1 MAKSKLITSD
11 NEVQDDLASL
21 LADNLNKKFKS
32 SNYKVAY
39 FLEGDTDA
47 PSEVSEWISTGS
59 TMLDLAISNRPNGG
73 LPVGRII
80 EITGLE
86 ASGKSLLAAH
96 ALADTQK
103 KGGLAVYIDTENAIS
118 REFLEAIGVNLKDML
133 YVPLETVEDIFDAM
147 DTIVESVRKS
157 SKSRIVT
164 IVVDSIAGAS
174 TKQEMAA
181 DYDKDGW
188 ATSKAIILSK
198 AMRKI
203 TNFVGRERIC
213 LIFTNQ
219 LRTRLG
225 VTFGDQWCVD
235 PFTTKIKIRYQHI
248 EEELTLAELSER
260 FLLNNDFTTPEVYD
274 IQDLGIEVLTQD
286 TNGNEIYKPILNFVV
301 KHEVPEYYSD
311 GKLNGTPHH
320 RIIEDGK
327 EIHLKDHP
335 DFKLIKS
342 SMKVVDIEVAELHT
356 YLANGRLNH
365 NTTSGGK
372 AIAFH
377 SSVRL
382 RLKSIGQIKLAKSVD
397 KPEAVVGI
405 TTRAQVVKNRM
416 GPPLR
421 SVDYDIY
428 FDSGIDNYGSWL
440 LMLKNFNLVSQSG
453 AWYSYTNTDTGE
465 VIKFQSKDFK
475 SKLIDDPELKDQVY
489 RSICDKYIL
498 TYKVGDDYGIDDIEV
513 ETDFTA
519 EES

>member
-1 MAKSKLITSD
+1 MAKNKTIVDESQM
-11 NEVQDDLASL
+11 QDDLASV
-21 LADNLNKKFKS
+21 LADNLNKKFKG

-39 FLEGDTDA
+39 FLEGDSDA
-47 PSEVSEWISTGS
+47 PSDVTEWRSTGS

-86 ASGKSLLAAH
+86 ASGKSLVAAH

-103 KGGLAVYIDTENAIS
+103 KGGLAVYIDTENAVS
-118 REFLEAIGVNLKDML
+118 REYLEAIGINLKDML
-133 YVPLETVEDIFDAM
+133 YIPLETIEDIFDAM
-147 DTIVESVRKS
+147 DSIVESVRKN

-164 IVVDSIAGAS
+164 IVVDSVAGAS

-225 VTFGDQWCVD
+225 VTFGDQW
-235 PFTTKIKIRYQHI
+235 
-248 EEELTLAELSER
+248 
-260 FLLNNDFTTPEVYD
+260 
-274 IQDLGIEVLTQD
+274 
-286 TNGNEIYKPILNFVV
+286 
-301 KHEVPEYYSD
+301 
-311 GKLNGTPHH
+311 
-320 RIIEDGK
+320 
-327 EIHLKDHP
+327 
-335 DFKLIKS
+335 
-342 SMKVVDIEVAELHT
+342 
-356 YLANGRLNH
+356 
-365 NTTSGGK
+365 TTSGGK

-382 RLKSIGQIKLAKSVD
+382 RLKSVGQIKLAKSVD
-397 KPEAVVGI
+397 APEAVVGI

-421 SVDYDIY
+421 MVDYDIY
-428 FDSGIDNYGSWL
+428 FDSGIDDFGSWL
-440 LMLKNFNLVSQSG
+440 TMMKNFGLVTQAG
-453 AWYSYTNTDTGE
+453 AWYTYTNTDTGE
-465 VIKFQSKDFK
+465 IIKFQSKDFK
-475 SKLIDDPELKDQVY
+475 SKLMTDPEMKAQVY
-489 RSICDKYIL
+489 KTICEKYIL
-498 TYKVGDDYGIDDIEV
+498 NYKAGEDFGIDDIQV
-513 ETDFTA
+513 QTDFEG

>member
-1 MAKSKLITSD
+1 MAKSKTIVDESQM
-11 NEVQDDLASL
+11 QDDLASV
-21 LADNLNKKFKS
+21 LADNLNKKFKG

-39 FLEGDTDA
+39 FLEGDSDA
-47 PSEVSEWISTGS
+47 PSDVTEWISTGS

-86 ASGKSLLAAH
+86 ASGKSLVAAH

-103 KGGLAVYIDTENAIS
+103 KGGLAVYIDTENAVS
-118 REFLEAIGVNLKDML
+118 REYLEAIGINLKDML
-133 YVPLETVEDIFDAM
+133 YIPLETIEDIFDAM
-147 DTIVESVRKS
+147 DSIVESVRKN

-164 IVVDSIAGAS
+164 IVVDSVAGAS

-225 VTFGDQWCVD
+225 VTFGDQW
-235 PFTTKIKIRYQHI
+235 
-248 EEELTLAELSER
+248 
-260 FLLNNDFTTPEVYD
+260 
-274 IQDLGIEVLTQD
+274 
-286 TNGNEIYKPILNFVV
+286 
-301 KHEVPEYYSD
+301 
-311 GKLNGTPHH
+311 
-320 RIIEDGK
+320 
-327 EIHLKDHP
+327 
-335 DFKLIKS
+335 
-342 SMKVVDIEVAELHT
+342 
-356 YLANGRLNH
+356 
-365 NTTSGGK
+365 TTSGGK

-382 RLKSIGQIKLAKSVD
+382 RLKSVGQIKLAKSAD

-428 FDSGIDNYGSWL
+428 FDSGIDDFGSWL
-440 LMLKNFNLVSQSG
+440 TMMKNYNLVAQAG
-453 AWYSYTNTDTGE
+453 AWYTYTNTETGE
-465 VIKFQSKDFK
+465 VVKFLSKDFK
-475 SKLIDDPELKDQVY
+475 SKLIDDPEMKAQVY
-489 RSICDKYIL
+489 KTICEKYIL
-498 TYKVGDDYGIDDIEV
+498 NYKAGDDFGIDDIEI
-513 ETDFTA
+513 ETEFDG

>member
-1 MAKSKLITSD
+1 MAKSKTVVAEGAL
-11 NEVQDDLASL
+11 QDDLANV
-21 LADNLNKKFKS
+21 LAENLNKKFKS

-118 REFLEAIGVNLKDML
+118 REFLEAIGINLKDML
-133 YVPLETVEDIFDAM
+133 YVPLETVEDIFEA
-147 DTIVESVRKS
+147 IESVIESIRKS
-157 SKSRIVT
+157 SKNRLVT
-164 IVVDSIAGAS
+164 IVVDSVAGAS
-174 TKQEMAA
+174 TKVEMSA

-225 VTFGDQWCVD
+225 VTFGDQW
-235 PFTTKIKIRYQHI
+235 
-248 EEELTLAELSER
+248 
-260 FLLNNDFTTPEVYD
+260 
-274 IQDLGIEVLTQD
+274 
-286 TNGNEIYKPILNFVV
+286 
-301 KHEVPEYYSD
+301 
-311 GKLNGTPHH
+311 
-320 RIIEDGK
+320 
-327 EIHLKDHP
+327 
-335 DFKLIKS
+335 
-342 SMKVVDIEVAELHT
+342 
-356 YLANGRLNH
+356 
-365 NTTSGGK
+365 TTSGGK

-382 RLKSIGQIKLAKSVD
+382 RLKSIGQIKLAKSTD

-428 FDSGIDNYGSWL
+428 FDSGIDDYGSWL
-440 LMLKNFNLVSQSG
+440 TMMKNYGLVDQAG
-453 AWYSYTNTDTGE
+453 AWYTYTNEDTGE
-465 VIKFQSKDFK
+465 IVKFLSKDFK
-475 SKLIDDPELKDQVY
+475 SKLIDDPEMKAQVY
-489 RSICDKYIL
+489 KSICEKYIL
-498 TYKVGDDYGIDDIEV
+498 NYRAGEDFGIDDIEIQ
-513 ETDFTA
+513 EEFDG

>member
-1 MAKSKLITSD
+1 MAKRTAVA
-11 NEVQDDLASL
+11 EGAVADDLANV
-21 LADNLNKKFKS
+21 LADNLNKKFKG

-118 REFLEAIGVNLKDML
+118 REFLEAIGINLKDML
-133 YVPLETVEDIFDAM
+133 YVPLETVEDIFEA
-147 DTIVESVRKS
+147 IESVIESIRKS
-157 SKSRIVT
+157 SKNRLVT
-164 IVVDSIAGAS
+164 IVVDSVAGAS
-174 TKQEMAA
+174 TKVEMSA

-225 VTFGDQWCVD
+225 VTFGDQW
-235 PFTTKIKIRYQHI
+235 
-248 EEELTLAELSER
+248 
-260 FLLNNDFTTPEVYD
+260 
-274 IQDLGIEVLTQD
+274 
-286 TNGNEIYKPILNFVV
+286 
-301 KHEVPEYYSD
+301 
-311 GKLNGTPHH
+311 
-320 RIIEDGK
+320 
-327 EIHLKDHP
+327 
-335 DFKLIKS
+335 
-342 SMKVVDIEVAELHT
+342 
-356 YLANGRLNH
+356 
-365 NTTSGGK
+365 TTSGGK

-382 RLKSIGQIKLAKSVD
+382 RLKSVGQIKLAKSAD

-428 FDSGIDNYGSWL
+428 FDSGIDDYGSWL
-440 LMLKNFNLVSQSG
+440 TMMKSYGLVDQAG
-453 AWYSYTNTDTGE
+453 AWYTYTNTDTGE
-465 VIKFQSKDFK
+465 IVKFLSKDFK
-475 SKLIDDPELKDQVY
+475 SKLIDDPEMKEQVY
-489 RSICDKYIL
+489 KTICEKYIL
-498 TYKVGDDYGIDDIEV
+498 NYRAGEDFGIDDIEI
-513 ETDFTA
+513 EEDFDG

>member
-1 MAKSKLITSD
+1 MAKKTVVDESQM
-11 NEVQDDLASL
+11 QDDLASV

-47 PSEVSEWISTGS
+47 PSDVNEWISTGS

-103 KGGLAVYIDTENAIS
+103 KGGLAVYIDTENAVS

-133 YVPLETVEDIFDAM
+133 YVPLETIEDIFDAM
-147 DTIVESVRKS
+147 DSIVESVRKN

-164 IVVDSIAGAS
+164 IVVDSVAGAS

-225 VTFGDQWCVD
+225 VTFGDQW
-235 PFTTKIKIRYQHI
+235 
-248 EEELTLAELSER
+248 
-260 FLLNNDFTTPEVYD
+260 
-274 IQDLGIEVLTQD
+274 
-286 TNGNEIYKPILNFVV
+286 
-301 KHEVPEYYSD
+301 
-311 GKLNGTPHH
+311 
-320 RIIEDGK
+320 
-327 EIHLKDHP
+327 
-335 DFKLIKS
+335 
-342 SMKVVDIEVAELHT
+342 
-356 YLANGRLNH
+356 
-365 NTTSGGK
+365 TTSGGK

-377 SSVRL
+377 ASVRL
-382 RLKSIGQIKLAKSVD
+382 RLKSVGQIKIAKSAD
-397 KPEAVVGI
+397 QPEAVIGA

-421 SVDYDIY
+421 TVDYDIY
-428 FDSGIDNYGSWL
+428 YDSGIDDFGSWL
-440 LMLKNFNLVSQSG
+440 TMMKNFNLVTQAG
-453 AWYSYTNTDTGE
+453 AWYTYTNTDTGE
-465 VIKFQSKDFK
+465 IIKFQSKDFK
-475 SKLIDDPELKDQVY
+475 SKLMDDPEMKAQVY
-489 RSICDKYIL
+489 KTICEKYIL
-498 TYKVGDDYGIDDIEV
+498 NYKAGEDFGIDDITV
-513 ETDFTA
+513 ESEFDG
-519 EES
+519 EDS

>member
-1 MAKSKLITSD
+1 MAKSKTAVND
-11 NEVQDDLASL
+11 GEVQDDLASV

-96 ALADTQK
+96 ALADTQR

-133 YVPLETVEDIFDAM
+133 YVPLETIEDIFDAM
-147 DTIVESVRKS
+147 DSVVESVRKS

-164 IVVDSIAGAS
+164 IVVDSVAGAS

-225 VTFGDQWCVD
+225 ATFGDQW
-235 PFTTKIKIRYQHI
+235 
-248 EEELTLAELSER
+248 
-260 FLLNNDFTTPEVYD
+260 
-274 IQDLGIEVLTQD
+274 
-286 TNGNEIYKPILNFVV
+286 
-301 KHEVPEYYSD
+301 
-311 GKLNGTPHH
+311 
-320 RIIEDGK
+320 
-327 EIHLKDHP
+327 
-335 DFKLIKS
+335 
-342 SMKVVDIEVAELHT
+342 
-356 YLANGRLNH
+356 
-365 NTTSGGK
+365 TTSGGK

-382 RLKSIGQIKLAKSVD
+382 RLKSVGQIKLAKSAD

-428 FDSGIDNYGSWL
+428 FDSGIDDYGSWL
-440 LMLKNFNLVSQSG
+440 TMMKNYNLVSQAG
-453 AWYSYTNTDTGE
+453 AWYTYTNTDTGE
-465 VIKFQSKDFK
+465 IVKFQSKDFK
-475 SKLIDDPELKDQVY
+475 SKLIDDPEMKEQVY
-489 RSICDKYIL
+489 KTICEKYIL
-498 TYKVGDDYGIDDIEV
+498 NYKAGDDFGIDDIKV
-513 ETDFTA
+513 ETEFDG

>member
-1 MAKSKLITSD
+1 MAKRTAVA
-11 NEVQDDLASL
+11 EGAVADDLANV
-21 LADNLNKKFKS
+21 LADNLNKKFKG

-118 REFLEAIGVNLKDML
+118 REFLEAIGINLKDML
-133 YVPLETVEDIFDAM
+133 YVPLETVEDIFEA
-147 DTIVESVRKS
+147 IESVIESIRKS
-157 SKSRIVT
+157 SKNRLVT
-164 IVVDSIAGAS
+164 IVVDSVAGAS
-174 TKQEMAA
+174 TKVEMSA

-225 VTFGDQWCVD
+225 VTFGDQW
-235 PFTTKIKIRYQHI
+235 
-248 EEELTLAELSER
+248 
-260 FLLNNDFTTPEVYD
+260 
-274 IQDLGIEVLTQD
+274 
-286 TNGNEIYKPILNFVV
+286 
-301 KHEVPEYYSD
+301 
-311 GKLNGTPHH
+311 
-320 RIIEDGK
+320 
-327 EIHLKDHP
+327 
-335 DFKLIKS
+335 
-342 SMKVVDIEVAELHT
+342 
-356 YLANGRLNH
+356 
-365 NTTSGGK
+365 TTSGGK

-382 RLKSIGQIKLAKSVD
+382 RLKSVGQIKLAKSAD

-421 SVDYDIY
+421 TVDYDIY
-428 FDSGIDNYGSWL
+428 FDSGIDDYGSWL
-440 LMLKNFNLVSQSG
+440 TMMKNYGLVDQAG
-453 AWYSYTNTDTGE
+453 AWYTYTNTDTGE
-465 VIKFQSKDFK
+465 IVKFLSKDFK
-475 SKLIDDPELKDQVY
+475 SKLIDNVEMKEQVY
-489 RSICDKYIL
+489 KEICEKYIL
-498 TYKVGDDYGIDDIEV
+498 NYRAGEDFGIDDIEI
-513 ETDFTA
+513 EEDFEG

>member
-1 MAKSKLITSD
+1 MAKTKTIVD
-11 NEVQDDLASL
+11 EVQVQDDLASV
-21 LADNLNKKFKS
+21 LADNLNKKFKN

-47 PSEVSEWISTGS
+47 PSDVNEWISTGS

-118 REFLEAIGVNLKDML
+118 REFLEAIGINLKDML
-133 YVPLETVEDIFDAM
+133 YVPLDTIEDIFDAI
-147 DTIVESVRKS
+147 DSIVESVRKN
-157 SKSRIVT
+157 SKNRLVT
-164 IVVDSIAGAS
+164 IVVDSVAGAS
-174 TKQEMAA
+174 TKIEMAA

-225 VTFGDQWCVD
+225 VSFGDQW
-235 PFTTKIKIRYQHI
+235 
-248 EEELTLAELSER
+248 
-260 FLLNNDFTTPEVYD
+260 
-274 IQDLGIEVLTQD
+274 
-286 TNGNEIYKPILNFVV
+286 
-301 KHEVPEYYSD
+301 
-311 GKLNGTPHH
+311 
-320 RIIEDGK
+320 
-327 EIHLKDHP
+327 
-335 DFKLIKS
+335 
-342 SMKVVDIEVAELHT
+342 
-356 YLANGRLNH
+356 
-365 NTTSGGK
+365 TTSGGK

-382 RLKSIGQIKLAKSVD
+382 RLKSVGQIKLAKSASA
-397 KPEAVVGI
+397 PEAVLGI

-421 SVDYDIY
+421 SVDYEIY
-428 FDSGIDNYGSWL
+428 FDSGIDDFGSWL
-440 LMLKNFNLVSQSG
+440 TMLKNYNLVTQAG
-453 AWYSYTNTDTGE
+453 AWYTYTNTDTGE
-465 VIKFQSKDFK
+465 IIKFQSKDFK
-475 SKLIDDPELKDQVY
+475 EKLLGDPEMKAQVY
-489 RSICDKYIL
+489 KTICDRYIINYRAGE
-498 TYKVGDDYGIDDIEV
+498 TFGIDDVEIET
-513 ETDFTA
+513 EFQGED
-519 EES
+519 S

>member
-1 MAKSKLITSD
+1 MAKSKTTVD
-11 NEVQDDLASL
+11 EGQVQDDLASV

-47 PSEVSEWISTGS
+47 PSEVSEWVSTGS

-133 YVPLETVEDIFDAM
+133 YVPLETIEDIFDAM
-147 DTIVESVRKS
+147 DSIVESVRKN

-164 IVVDSIAGAS
+164 IVVDSVAGAS

-203 TNFVGRERIC
+203 TNFIGRERIC

-225 VTFGDQWCVD
+225 VSFGDQW
-235 PFTTKIKIRYQHI
+235 
-248 EEELTLAELSER
+248 
-260 FLLNNDFTTPEVYD
+260 
-274 IQDLGIEVLTQD
+274 
-286 TNGNEIYKPILNFVV
+286 
-301 KHEVPEYYSD
+301 
-311 GKLNGTPHH
+311 
-320 RIIEDGK
+320 
-327 EIHLKDHP
+327 
-335 DFKLIKS
+335 
-342 SMKVVDIEVAELHT
+342 
-356 YLANGRLNH
+356 
-365 NTTSGGK
+365 TTSGGK

-382 RLKSIGQIKLAKSVD
+382 RLKSVGQIKLAKSAD

-421 SVDYDIY
+421 TVDYDIY
-428 FDSGIDNYGSWL
+428 FDSGIDDFGSWL
-440 LMLKNFNLVSQSG
+440 TMMKNYNLVTQAG
-453 AWYSYTNTDTGE
+453 AWYTYTNTETGE
-465 VIKFQSKDFK
+465 VVKFQSKDFK
-475 SKLIDDPELKDQVY
+475 SKLIDDPEMKAQVY
-489 RSICDKYIL
+489 KTICEKYIL
-498 TYKVGDDYGIDDIEV
+498 NYRAGDDFGIDDIEI
-513 ETDFTA
+513 ETEFDG

>member
-1 MAKSKLITSD
+1 MAKSKLAVHEG
-11 NEVQDDLASL
+11 EVQDNLASV

-96 ALADTQK
+96 ALADTQR

-118 REFLEAIGVNLKDML
+118 REFLEAIGVDLKDML
-133 YVPLETVEDIFDAM
+133 YIPLETIEDIFEAM
-147 DTIVESVRKS
+147 DTIVESVRKA

-164 IVVDSIAGAS
+164 IVVDSVAGAS
-174 TKQEMAA
+174 TKQEMSA

-225 VTFGDQWCVD
+225 VTFGDQW
-235 PFTTKIKIRYQHI
+235 
-248 EEELTLAELSER
+248 
-260 FLLNNDFTTPEVYD
+260 
-274 IQDLGIEVLTQD
+274 
-286 TNGNEIYKPILNFVV
+286 
-301 KHEVPEYYSD
+301 
-311 GKLNGTPHH
+311 
-320 RIIEDGK
+320 
-327 EIHLKDHP
+327 
-335 DFKLIKS
+335 
-342 SMKVVDIEVAELHT
+342 
-356 YLANGRLNH
+356 
-365 NTTSGGK
+365 TTSGGK

-382 RLKSIGQIKLAKSVD
+382 RLKSVGQIKLAKSAD
-397 KPEAVVGI
+397 KPEAIVGI
-405 TTRAQVVKNRM
+405 TTRAQVIKNRM

-421 SVDYDIY
+421 TVDYDIY
-428 FDSGIDNYGSWL
+428 FDSGIDDYGSWL
-440 LMLKNFNLVSQSG
+440 TMLKNYNLVTQAG
-453 AWYSYTNTDTGE
+453 AWYTYINTDTGE
-465 VIKFQSKDFK
+465 SVKFQSKDFK
-475 SKLIDDPELKDQVY
+475 SKLIDDIEMKEQVY
-489 RSICDKYIL
+489 KTICEKYIL
-498 TYKVGDDYGIDDIEV
+498 NYRAGDDFGIDDIQIDTEF
-513 ETDFTA
+513 DG

>member
-1 MAKSKLITSD
+1 MAKSKATVD
-11 NEVQDDLASL
+11 EGKVQDDLASV

-47 PSEVSEWISTGS
+47 PSEVTEWISTGS

-133 YVPLETVEDIFDAM
+133 YVPLETIEDIFDAM
-147 DTIVESVRKS
+147 DSIVESVRKAS
-157 SKSRIVT
+157 RSRIVT
-164 IVVDSIAGAS
+164 IVVDSVAGAS

-225 VTFGDQWCVD
+225 VTFGDQW
-235 PFTTKIKIRYQHI
+235 
-248 EEELTLAELSER
+248 
-260 FLLNNDFTTPEVYD
+260 
-274 IQDLGIEVLTQD
+274 
-286 TNGNEIYKPILNFVV
+286 
-301 KHEVPEYYSD
+301 
-311 GKLNGTPHH
+311 
-320 RIIEDGK
+320 
-327 EIHLKDHP
+327 
-335 DFKLIKS
+335 
-342 SMKVVDIEVAELHT
+342 
-356 YLANGRLNH
+356 
-365 NTTSGGK
+365 TTSGGK

-382 RLKSIGQIKLAKSVD
+382 RLKSVGQIKLKVEGRD
-397 KPEAVVGI
+397 EILGI

-428 FDSGIDNYGSWL
+428 FDSGIDDYGSWL
-440 LMLKNFNLVSQSG
+440 TMMKNYGLVTQAG
-453 AWYSYTNTDTGE
+453 AWYTYTNTDTGE
-465 VIKFQSKDFK
+465 IIKFQSKDFK
-475 SKLIDDPELKDQVY
+475 SKLIDDVTMKEQVY
-489 RSICDKYIL
+489 KTICEKYIL
-498 TYKVGDDYGIDDIEV
+498 NYKAGEDFGVDDIEV
-513 ETDFTA
+513 ETEFDG

>member
-1 MAKSKLITSD
+1 MAKRTAVA
-11 NEVQDDLASL
+11 EGAVADDLANV
-21 LADNLNKKFKS
+21 LADNLNKKFKG

-118 REFLEAIGVNLKDML
+118 REFLEAIGINLKDML
-133 YVPLETVEDIFDAM
+133 YVPLETVEDIFEA
-147 DTIVESVRKS
+147 IESVIESIRKS
-157 SKSRIVT
+157 SKNRLVT
-164 IVVDSIAGAS
+164 IVVDSVAGAS
-174 TKQEMAA
+174 TKVEMSA

-225 VTFGDQWCVD
+225 VTFGDQW
-235 PFTTKIKIRYQHI
+235 
-248 EEELTLAELSER
+248 
-260 FLLNNDFTTPEVYD
+260 
-274 IQDLGIEVLTQD
+274 
-286 TNGNEIYKPILNFVV
+286 
-301 KHEVPEYYSD
+301 
-311 GKLNGTPHH
+311 
-320 RIIEDGK
+320 
-327 EIHLKDHP
+327 
-335 DFKLIKS
+335 
-342 SMKVVDIEVAELHT
+342 
-356 YLANGRLNH
+356 
-365 NTTSGGK
+365 TTSGGK

-382 RLKSIGQIKLAKSVD
+382 RLKSVGQIKLAKSAD

-421 SVDYDIY
+421 TVDYDIY
-428 FDSGIDNYGSWL
+428 FDSGIDDYGSWL
-440 LMLKNFNLVSQSG
+440 TLMKNYGLVDQAG
-453 AWYSYTNTDTGE
+453 AWYTYTNTDTGE
-465 VIKFQSKDFK
+465 IVKFLSKDFK
-475 SKLIDDPELKDQVY
+475 SKLIDNVEMKEQVY
-489 RSICDKYIL
+489 KSICEKYIL
-498 TYKVGDDYGIDDIEV
+498 NYRAGEDFGIDDIEI
-513 ETDFTA
+513 EEDFEG

>member
-1 MAKSKLITSD
+1 MAKSKTTVD
-11 NEVQDDLASL
+11 EGVMQDDLASV

-47 PSEVSEWISTGS
+47 PSEVNEWISTGS

-133 YVPLETVEDIFDAM
+133 YVPLETIEDIFDAM
-147 DTIVESVRKS
+147 DSIVESVRKN

-164 IVVDSIAGAS
+164 IVVDSVAGAS

-225 VTFGDQWCVD
+225 VSFGDQW
-235 PFTTKIKIRYQHI
+235 
-248 EEELTLAELSER
+248 
-260 FLLNNDFTTPEVYD
+260 
-274 IQDLGIEVLTQD
+274 
-286 TNGNEIYKPILNFVV
+286 
-301 KHEVPEYYSD
+301 
-311 GKLNGTPHH
+311 
-320 RIIEDGK
+320 
-327 EIHLKDHP
+327 
-335 DFKLIKS
+335 
-342 SMKVVDIEVAELHT
+342 
-356 YLANGRLNH
+356 
-365 NTTSGGK
+365 TTSGGK

-382 RLKSIGQIKLAKSVD
+382 RLKSVGQIKLAKSAD

-421 SVDYDIY
+421 TVDYDIY
-428 FDSGIDNYGSWL
+428 FDSGIDDYGSWL
-440 LMLKNFNLVSQSG
+440 TMMKNYNLVSQAG
-453 AWYSYTNTDTGE
+453 AWYTYTNTDTGE
-465 VIKFQSKDFK
+465 VVKFQSKDFK
-475 SKLIDDPELKDQVY
+475 SKLIDDPEMKEQVY
-489 RSICDKYIL
+489 KTICEKYIL
-498 TYKVGDDYGIDDIEV
+498 NYRAGDDFGIDDIEI
-513 ETDFTA
+513 ETEFDG